1 MALARVTHR
10 CRFADHGSP
19 VKKEGLLQ
27 MINESGPDEAPSNP
41 PNPNKPP
48 RPKRGAFP
56 TPKSEIEKAE
66 PYIPDAGEDEDS
78 QEGKPD
84 QPTDIE
90 S

>member
-1 MALARVTHR
+1 MKRRAIHR
-10 CRFADHGSP
+10 TRISLP
-19 VKKEGLLQ
+19 GL
-27 MINESGPDEAPSNP
+27 
-41 PNPNKPP
+41 
-48 RPKRGAFP
+48 KRGAFP

>member
-1 MALARVTHR
+1 
-10 CRFADHGSP
+10 
-19 VKKEGLLQ
+19 VKKEGLFQ

-66 PYIPDAGEDEDS
+66 PYIPDAGEEEDS
-78 QEGKPD
+78 QERKPD

-90 S
+90 SE